1 MFLIVFLYFYYTNI
15 TNIAIFL
22 KFLSE
27 AALKGLRSRFKIK
40 TSFIVDSQVKKHDSL
55 NIDRFIQ
62 RKKLAENLQNT
73 KNPIKTFLFVDAECF
88 LKEKSGSSHLNY
100 VFLDV
105 EKVKIIEFSQEIYKK
120 CLEFNRN
127 RIN

>member
-1 MFLIVFLYFYYTNI
+1 M
-15 TNIAIFL
+15 
-22 KFLSE
+22 
-27 AALKGLRSRFKIK
+27 
-40 TSFIVDSQVKKHDSL
+40 DSQVKKHDSL